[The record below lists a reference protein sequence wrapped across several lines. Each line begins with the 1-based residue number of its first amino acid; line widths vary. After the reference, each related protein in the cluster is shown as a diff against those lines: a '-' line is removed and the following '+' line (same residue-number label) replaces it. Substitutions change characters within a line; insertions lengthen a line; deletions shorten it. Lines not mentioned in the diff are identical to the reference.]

1 MVSLTEVEMM
11 FAGALAAL
19 LVISFVLVFKIWAL
33 SKKDSTRETNEKL
46 LEVRTVL
53 SQLIDQSAIREQ
65 ALRSEMKT
73 NRDELGQAV
82 TQLSDTVRKLGQD
95 QSNAQEQFRDK
106 LDEKMVELRKEN
118 SLKLEEMRK
127 TVDEKLQTTL
137 ERRLSESFKTVSERL
152 EAVQRGL
159 GEMQTL
165 ATGVGD
171 LKRVLTNVR
180 SRGAFGEVQLG
191 MLIEDMLAPGQFIE
205 NYDCGRGGSQ
215 LRVEFGIKMPGSD
228 TASFLPVDAKFP
240 SEAFERLMDATE
252 SGDVAGVK
260 AAQIELS
267 RAVRGFAKDIAEKYI
282 NPPHTTP
289 NAILFLPTEGLYA
302 EILRVP
308 GFVEEIQNKFGVTV
322 TGPTNFHALLT
333 TFRVGYQQA
342 KMQEGAV
349 EVLRVLGAV
358 KTEFGKY
365 GDHITKMTK
374 SIRALENHVDQL
386 ETRKNQML
394 RALKTVEQVE
404 DGSTQQDLLSE

>member
-53 SQLIDQSAIREQ
+53 SQLIDQSATREQ

-95 QSNAQEQFRDK
+95 QSNAQEQFRNK

>member
-1 MVSLTEVEMM
+1 MSELEWVIV
-11 FAGALAAL
+11 GALSLL
-19 LVISFVLVFKIWAL
+19 LVIGFVLLVKLRAL
-33 SKKDSTRETNEKL
+33 TKHNAGQQTNDRI

-53 SQLIDQSAIREQ
+53 SQLIEQSASREQ
-65 ALRSEMKT
+65 ALRQEMKT
-73 NRDELGQAV
+73 NRDELGQSV
-82 TQLSDTVRKLGQD
+82 TLLSDTVRKLGQD
-95 QSNAQEQFRDK
+95 QSQAQEQFRNK
-106 LDEKMVELRKEN
+106 LDEKMVELREEN
-118 SLKLEEMRK
+118 TKKLEEMRK

-137 ERRLSESFKTVSERL
+137 ERRLTESFKTVSERL

-191 MLIEDMLAPGQFIE
+191 ILIEDMLAPGQFVE

-215 LRVEFGIKMPGSD
+215 LRVEFGIKMPGAD
-228 TASFLPVDAKFP
+228 PAAYLPVDAKFP
-240 SEAFERLMDATE
+240 SEAYERLMDATE
-252 SGDVAGVK
+252 AGDGPGVK
-260 AAQIELS
+260 AAQAELV
-267 RAVRGFAKDIAEKYI
+267 RAVRGFAKDIADKYI

-302 EILRVP
+302 EVLRAP
-308 GFVEEIQNKFGVTV
+308 GFVEDLQNQLGVTV

-342 KMQEGAV
+342 KMQEGAA
-349 EVLRVLGAV
+349 EVLKVLGAV
-358 KTEFGKY
+358 KVEFGRY

-374 SIRALENHVDQL
+374 SINALEKHIEHLD
-386 ETRKNQML
+386 TRKNQML
-394 RALKTVEQVE
+394 RALKTVEEIE
-404 DGSTQQDLLSE
+404 DDSEQQDLLPG